1 MILYF
6 QKAIRDLR
14 ANLILNTVTVITIA
28 LSVLI
33 FSAFM
38 LFFVNADEF
47 LRHWIADMRIMAY
60 LKPGIDADAVQKIKP
75 RIALLPGV
83 REATF
88 ISKNRAM
95 ERFREQLRRQSSLL
109 DGLKENP
116 LPEAFEIRMDI
127 TAESWRKI
135 EPVAREIEEMAGV
148 EEVEYGQQ
156 WLGRFIHVLNLIRV
170 AGYSLGGLFFGA
182 AVFFVANTVR
192 LVLYSRRDEVEIMRL
207 VGASEGFVKDPF
219 YIQNLVLGT
228 LGGAL
233 GIAILYFFYR
243 FIAAN
248 VPAEFSTVS
257 FQLRFLPF
265 RFAVG
270 ILLGSMFVGWLGC
283 FISLRRFLRT

>member
-6 QKAIRDLR
+6 QKAVRDLR
-14 ANLILNTVTVITIA
+14 ANLFLNTVTVITIA

-38 LFFVNADEF
+38 LFFVNADGF

-60 LKPGIDADAVQKIKP
+60 LKPGVPPEAVDRMKS
-75 RIALLPGV
+75 RIQSLPGV
-83 REATF
+83 REAEF
-88 ISKNRAM
+88 ISKSRAM
-95 ERFREQLRRQSSLL
+95 DRFRDQLKRQSSLL
-109 DGLKENP
+109 DGLGENP
-116 LPEAFEIRMDI
+116 LPESFEVRMDI
-127 TAESWRKI
+127 TARGWRNI
-135 EPVAREIEEMAGV
+135 EPVAREIEALTGV

-156 WLGRFIHVLNLIRV
+156 WVGRFIHVLNLIRV
-170 AGYSLGGLFFGA
+170 AGYALGGLFFGA

-219 YIQNLVLGT
+219 YIQNLIMGT
-228 LGGAL
+228 LGGLL
-233 GIAILYFFYR
+233 GIAILYFLYR

-248 VPAEFSTVS
+248 VAAEFSTVS
-257 FQLRFLPF
+257 FQLIFLPF
-265 RFAVG
+265 RISMA

-283 FISLRRFLRT
+283 FISLRQFLRT